1 MSKDMYSAAHTER
14 QRDLLAE
21 VEQARLARQASGH
34 TSQPGLSRRAA
45 GHLGD
50 MLVAVGTHL
59 KHIEQERRMLAGE
72 AMAGNAEQP

>member
-1 MSKDMYSAAHTER
+1 
-14 QRDLLAE
+14 
-21 VEQARLARQASGH
+21 
-34 TSQPGLSRRAA
+34 
-45 GHLGD
+45 